1 MGLAQ
6 IAPVWLDR
14 ARTLAKV
21 IAWVED
27 AAARHCRLVAFGEA
41 LCPGY
46 PFWIERTDGARF
58 NSSTQKEL
66 HARYMDQSV
75 RIGWGDLD
83 PLRKAAAAHRIAVV
97 LGCTERPADRG
108 GHSLYASLVYVTPR
122 GEIASVHRKLMPT
135 YEERSRGRRA
145 I

>member
-97 LGCTERPADRG
+97 LGCTEIPLVMNDSNS
-108 GHSLYASLVYVTPR
+108 SL
-122 GEIASVHRKLMPT
+122 PT
-135 YEERSRGRRA
+135 LDSTRLLARA
-145 I
+145 ALQRAVSAGAA